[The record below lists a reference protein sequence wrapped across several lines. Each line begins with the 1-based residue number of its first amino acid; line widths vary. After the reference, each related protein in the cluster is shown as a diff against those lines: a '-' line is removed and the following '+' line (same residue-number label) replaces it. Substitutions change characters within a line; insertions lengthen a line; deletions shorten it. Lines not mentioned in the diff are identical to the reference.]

1 MHELI
6 EGLEGMEVIADDF
19 IVVRYG
25 ESKEAAV
32 RSHNNH
38 NLDTS
43 YSGMKTEACT

>member
-19 IVVRYG
+19 IVCYG

-43 YSGMKTEACT
+43 YSGVKTEACT